1 MDLVGYNYLLII
13 NLLLL
18 NFQNVEQ
25 MRRLRRTRRR
35 TRRREEEEEEEGGGW
50 FEEGEGHLKTEAAV
64 DLQSLVT

>member
-35 TRRREEEEEEEGGGW
+35 TRRREEEEGGGW

>member
-35 TRRREEEEEEEGGGW
+35 TRRREEEEGGGW
-50 FEEGEGHLKTEAAV
+50 FEEGEGQLKTEAAV